1 MRTLGTAA
9 VLSALLGLSACGSQT
24 GSSAP
29 EGAECAGVGTV
40 VAKADLDGRGQPS
53 TVRLT
58 PSASGACANRLLA
71 DGGVWADV
79 GGLDLVPQQATV
91 VHLHGAGAPD
101 LVLLSAKPHPRGGWQ
116 PHLFGSGG
124 ATGLAEVTSKGRPV
138 VPFVATDGGAPP
150 MTATCTSDGG
160 IAVLTAVAH
169 EPPGVVLAWDV
180 TETKYTVKGG
190 RAETT
195 GSQMVEEAAADPLLR
210 KERPELFDGTLFAN
224 CD

>member
-29 EGAECAGVGTV
+29 DSGECAGQGTV
-40 VAKADLDGRGQPS
+40 VAKADLEGKGQPS
-53 TVRLT
+53 TVRL
-58 PSASGACANRLLA
+58 AGSGAGPCADRLLA
-71 DGGVWADV
+71 DGGGWADV
-79 GGLDLVPQQATV
+79 GGLDLVPKQATV
-91 VHLHGAGAPD
+91 VHLQGADAPE

-124 ATGLAEVTSKGRPV
+124 ETGLTEVTSEGRPV

-150 MTATCTSDGG
+150 MTATCTPDGG
-160 IAVLTAVAH
+160 IALLTAVAH
-169 EPPGVVLAWDV
+169 EPPGVILAWDV
-180 TETKYTVKGG
+180 TETTYTLKEG
-190 RAETT
+190 RAQAT
-195 GSQMVEEAAADPLLR
+195 GSKLVEEAAADPLLR
-210 KERPELFDGTLFAN
+210 KERPELFDGSLFAN

>member
-1 MRTLGTAA
+1 M
-9 VLSALLGLSACGSQT
+9 
-24 GSSAP
+24 
-29 EGAECAGVGTV
+29 
-40 VAKADLDGRGQPS
+40 VAKADLDGKGQPS
-53 TVRLT
+53 TVRLAGERVGALRGQAARPT
-58 PSASGACANRLLA
+58 VASGPTSAGSTSCRR
-71 DGGVWADV
+71 
-79 GGLDLVPQQATV
+79 QATV

-124 ATGLAEVTSKGRPV
+124 ETGLTEVTSEGRPV

-150 MTATCTSDGG
+150 MTATCTKEGG
-160 IAVLTAVAH
+160 VAVMTATAP

-180 TETKYTVKGG
+180 HRTTYTRRTAG
-190 RAETT
+190 RRPPAR
-195 GSQMVEEAAADPLLR
+195 VEKAAADPLLR

>member
-9 VLSALLGLSACGSQT
+9 VLSALLGLSACGSQA

-29 EGAECAGVGTV
+29 DTAGCVGQGTV
-40 VAKADLDGRGQPS
+40 VARADLDGKGQPT

-58 PSASGACANRLLA
+58 GSGSGPCADLLLA
-71 DGGVWADV
+71 DGGASAEV
-79 GGLDLVPQQATV
+79 GGLDLVPKQGTV
-91 VHLHGAGAPD
+91 VHLHGADAPD
-101 LVLLSAKPHPRGGWQ
+101 LVLLSSQPHPRGGWQ

-124 ATGLAEVTSKGRPV
+124 ETGLIEVTSDGRPV

-150 MTATCTSDGG
+150 MTATCTPEGG
-160 IAVLTAVAH
+160 IALVTAVAH

-180 TETKYTVKGG
+180 TETTYTVKDG

-195 GSQMVEEAAADPLLR
+195 GSKLVEEAAADPLLR
-210 KERPELFDGTLFAN
+210 RERPELFDGTLFAN